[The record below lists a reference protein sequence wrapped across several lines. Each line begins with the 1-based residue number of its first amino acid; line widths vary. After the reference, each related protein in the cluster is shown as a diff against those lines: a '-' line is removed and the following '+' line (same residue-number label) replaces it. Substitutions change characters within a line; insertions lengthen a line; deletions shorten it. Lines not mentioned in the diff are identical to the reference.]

1 MLVAGHE
8 TDAPEVTY
16 PLHQK
21 GWHAIHLG
29 LCSYLHSST
38 VGMVTKVHVRLK
50 SDPVFYSMTHL
61 AALRGGVHQ
70 SRIDEYFWKHAQ
82 FERGGSHP
90 APVAGKSG
98 LGWKIQPAGL
108 DCLHQI
114 GPLVRAERCE
124 ACDEGSGAARTPGD
138 CLLAPAVAHCGPIP
152 VSTEW
157 LSSSRFCPRLLGRRI
172 GGPMRLSDQNRDR
185 TFPGTDSKDP
195 YRMADRLSHHKVG
208 NSCARKE
215 STQFLAAVEHAHD
228 VGVEFHTSYRT
239 GRIPLSHRLSTEIN
253 SGGLYERHPEWRGM
267 DRHGTRHASLLLRLC
282 RSSPVCG
289 LVTGRDGG
297 VSDRW
302 SVPLLYNRRP
312 PLVEYEA
319 PVVEGF
325 QTKYGEDPRQ
335 LDEKDPRWLSY
346 RATFLTQFMREVREA
361 MEKAARDQNRSKPLE
376 VSAIVMSSREE
387 NLYYAMDLETW
398 IKEGLVD
405 TIIPY
410 TSAPG
415 LDSSKDSWVN
425 PSDAEFFLRITRD
438 TPCKLALNLMPRSLT
453 AKQYRSR
460 AHALYQAG
468 VEHLFFW
475 DGGRGRGGSDSAWEA
490 MRRLGHREEIE
501 AWVRAGSPEFQRPGS
516 ELVKLGDW
524 DLSYNTPG

>member
-70 SRIDEYFWKHAQ
+70 SRIDEYFWKHANLSGEDLILRQ
-82 FERGGSHP
+82 LPGSP
-90 APVAGKSG
+90 ALGGKSS
-98 LGWKIQPAGL
+98 QPAWIAYIKL
-108 DCLHQI
+108 V
-114 GPLVRAERCE
+114 PLSEPEVRAVMKDRRRK
-124 ACDEGSGAARTPGD
+124 DTRRLFVGPGGVTAED
-138 CLLAPAVAHCGPIP
+138 M

-157 LSSSRFCPRLLGRRI
+157 YRHPDFARVYWDAASGDRCAYPTKIGIGPSREY
-172 GGPMRLSDQNRDR
+172 
-185 TFPGTDSKDP
+185 SKDP
-195 YRMADRLSHHKVG
+195 YRMADRLHTQSWQLL
-208 NSCARKE
+208 RKKGIDPV
-215 STQFLAAVEHAHD
+215 FAAVEHAHD

-239 GRIPLSHRLSTEIN
+239 AGFHFPPPFAEIN

-267 DRHGTRHASLLLRLC
+267 DRQGRATPRCSYAFAGVRRFVVSLLAEMAEY
-282 RSSPVCG
+282 PIDGVC
-289 LVTGRDGG
+289 LF
-297 VSDRW
+297 
-302 SVPLLYNRRP
+302 YNRRP

-325 QTKYGEDPRQ
+325 QAKYGEDPRQ

-376 VSAIVMSSREE
+376 VSAIVMSSRQE

-415 LDSSKDSWVN
+415 LDSSKDSWVD

-475 DGGRGRGGSDSAWEA
+475 DGGPGRGRVRLSLGGHAA
-490 MRRLGHREEIE
+490 
-501 AWVRAGSPEFQRPGS
+501 PG
-516 ELVKLGDW
+516 
-524 DLSYNTPG
+524 TPGRD